1 MYLQAPATVSAEE
14 IFGRSY
20 QVATTIPDPA
30 LHHRRPQ
37 TVGGF
42 KKCFE
47 EQAQAH
53 EKALRTP
60 NSTLF
65 GSQDGRQDLGK
76 ADTPSNTNADLKKA
90 LRTPDSTQFGEKEN

>member
-1 MYLQAPATVSAEE
+1 MHTNEDSICKLPPRKQNVK
-14 IFGRSY
+14 
-20 QVATTIPDPA
+20 V
-30 LHHRRPQ
+30 HHRRPQ

-53 EKALRTP
+53 EKLLRTP
-60 NSTLF
+60 NGTLF

-76 ADTPSNTNADLKKA
+76 ADTPSNTKADLKKA
-90 LRTPDSTQFGEKEN
+90 LRTPDSTQFGEKAN

>member
-47 EQAQAH
+47 EHSQKN
-53 EKALRTP
+53 EKHWETTKNP
-60 NSTLF
+60 Y
-65 GSQDGRQDLGK
+65 
-76 ADTPSNTNADLKKA
+76 
-90 LRTPDSTQFGEKEN
+90 